1 MVYSY
6 VYIAN
11 VYPLFSLSDL
21 PELYKNKINSVKQV
35 TSKVIPP
42 QASASMLALP
52 LVLAS
57 VVALENVGRR
67 GD

>member
-21 PELYKNKINSVKQV
+21 PDLYKNKINSVKQV